1 MFVSQPSL
9 TLSNAGTVGLLILF
23 LILFFVVLFVL
34 ALLSGRLFGLTFSS
48 IAGGQGTIFAK
59 PNQ

>member
-34 ALLSGRLFGLTFSS
+34 ALLSGRLFGLTF
-48 IAGGQGTIFAK
+48 
-59 PNQ
+59 